1 MAEVLAPQPPLTPSQ
16 EKVYFHSGSTPSYR
30 LVSST
35 TTPITTIPTI
45 DISNID
51 SPDPA
56 VRLALAKELI
66 SACSTCGF
74 FYLSGHDLS
83 QTLQESTFETM
94 KRFFSLNLEEK
105 MDAHVQKNPAI
116 RGYEPQGETRL
127 DPNTKADFKESFTMG
142 DCPLEP
148 EQNYTSKTGQQPP
161 SKLKRPQ
168 NIWPSTAPWFREG
181 LYEYYN
187 AVLPV
192 SLKLVRL
199 LALGMGLDEDS
210 FLDSFFN
217 FPITGMRPLHYPPV
231 APEDKETDSQ
241 NIGLGAHSDFSYLT
255 LVLQTPSLN
264 ALEVLTPT
272 GQWISVPALPN
283 TLVCNVGQYLESQS
297 NGRFLAAVHRVRN
310 KTGEERYSLP
320 FFLTMDP
327 DANVKV
333 ILEKGRD
340 GEEEKRKFEDF
351 NVGDLYIKKVL
362 PARKK
367 HPTSIKYREVPESE
381 WTYDLL
387 LQ

>member
-1 MAEVLAPQPPLTPSQ
+1 
-16 EKVYFHSGSTPSYR
+16 
-30 LVSST
+30 
-35 TTPITTIPTI
+35 
-45 DISNID
+45 
-51 SPDPA
+51 
-56 VRLALAKELI
+56 
-66 SACSTCGF
+66 
-74 FYLSGHDLS
+74 
-83 QTLQESTFETM
+83 M
-94 KRFFSLNLEEK
+94 KRFFALDPEEK

-148 EQNYTSKTGQQPP
+148 EQKYVEKTGQLPP
-161 SKLKRPQ
+161 SNLKRPQ
-168 NIWPSTAPWFREG
+168 NIWPSSAPWFRAG

-199 LALGMGLDEDS
+199 LALGMGLDEDQ
-210 FLDSFFN
+210 FLKDFFK

-231 APEDKETDSQ
+231 APENKEKDEQ
-241 NIGLGAHSDFSYLT
+241 NIGLGAHSDFSYIT

-327 DANVKV
+327 DADVKV
-333 ILEKGRD
+333 LLEKD
-340 GEEEKRKFEDF
+340 EEKKFEDF
-351 NVGDLYIKKVL
+351 NVGDLYIRRVL

-367 HPTSIKYREVPESE
+367 HPTSVKYRDVPESE